1 MPFDEPDRTARS
13 RRQGV
18 LYEVYRIPMGAELY
32 IPEPLSWALRALPGH
47 AMVSGPATI
56 CSLANAR
63 ARRTKLAAVRARRDA
78 LAEARRVSAE
88 VRRRTRQPRAPES

>member
-32 IPEPLSWALRALPGH
+32 IPEPLSWALRSLPGH
-47 AMVSGPATI
+47 PITGGPATI
-56 CSLANAR
+56 CSLASAR
-63 ARRTKLAAVRARRDA
+63 ERRAKLAAVRARRDA

-88 VRRRTRQPRAPES
+88 LRRRSRAPHAPDS

>member
-32 IPEPLSWALRALPGH
+32 IPEPLSWALRSMPGG
-47 AMVSGPATI
+47 AAANGPATI
-56 CSLANAR
+56 CSLAAAR
-63 ARRTKLAAVRARRDA
+63 ERQAKLAAVRARRDA

-88 VRRRTRQPRAPES
+88 LRRRSRQQRPEG

>member
-32 IPEPLSWALRALPGH
+32 IPEPLSWALRSLPGC
-47 AMVSGPATI
+47 AAAVGPATI
-56 CSLANAR
+56 CSLASAR
-63 ARRTKLAAVRARRDA
+63 ERLAKLAALRARRDA
-78 LAEARRVSAE
+78 LAEARRISAE
-88 VRRRTRQPRAPES
+88 LRRRSRRPRQEP

>member
-32 IPEPLSWALRALPGH
+32 IPEPLSWALRTLPGC
-47 AMVSGPATI
+47 AVVNGPATI
-56 CSLANAR
+56 CSLASAR
-63 ARRTKLAAVRARRDA
+63 ERRAKLAAVRARRDA

-88 VRRRTRQPRAPES
+88 LRRRSRQPRAPES